1 MYRHTLCQTHHTQP
15 RSRKLNSSILE
26 EHTIQKKKFKKK
38 KKLFGGV
45 KTYSNYFKSKWDF
58 FVDGY
63 RIEYNTQ
70 AFNMH

>member
-1 MYRHTLCQTHHTQP
+1 MQRHTKCQTRHTQP
-15 RSRKLNSSILE
+15 QSRKLNSYILE

-38 KKLFGGV
+38 KICSAELKH
-45 KTYSNYFKSKWDF
+45 SNYFKSKWDF